1 MTRSLDNLQPEAKAG
16 VPLPP
21 RSLTSQWGSG
31 VLSPETPAPPPGGR
45 FDEGGGAV
53 AYWGPYRLDPVNDL
67 AAEWTEGQAESDAGR
82 ASTPPRRPSC
92 PSVSL
97 EAEVP
102 EALFD
107 GMREFIRSHPQ
118 WDQYSVITSALAGFL
133 FQNGARDACVRDH
146 YLAGLFSEIGS

>member
-1 MTRSLDNLQPEAKAG
+1 MTRSGPG
-16 VPLPP
+16 PV
-21 RSLTSQWGSG
+21 S
-31 VLSPETPAPPPGGR
+31 PPP
-45 FDEGGGAV
+45 
-53 AYWGPYRLDPVNDL
+53 
-67 AAEWTEGQAESDAGR
+67 Q
-82 ASTPPRRPSC
+82 RPGT

-107 GMREFIRSHPQ
+107 GMREFIRRHPQ

-146 YLAGLFSEIGS
+146 YLAGLFSEIGG